1 MEENPWRR
9 GLKVLPRTLYLCYD
23 VIMMGL
29 KSLVSVMSVSAMGE
43 EGDGDACL
51 FFKVLFIL
59 TLYVQHMGV
68 FS

>member
-1 MEENPWRR
+1 MEENSWGR

-29 KSLVSVMSVSAMGE
+29 KSLVSVKSVSAMGE

-51 FFKVLFIL
+51 FFKVF
-59 TLYVQHMGV
+59 
-68 FS
+68 

>member
-1 MEENPWRR
+1 MEENPWGR
-9 GLKVLPRTLYLCYD
+9 GLKVLPCTLYLCYD
-23 VIMMGL
+23 VILMGM

-59 TLYVQHMGV
+59 TL
-68 FS
+68 